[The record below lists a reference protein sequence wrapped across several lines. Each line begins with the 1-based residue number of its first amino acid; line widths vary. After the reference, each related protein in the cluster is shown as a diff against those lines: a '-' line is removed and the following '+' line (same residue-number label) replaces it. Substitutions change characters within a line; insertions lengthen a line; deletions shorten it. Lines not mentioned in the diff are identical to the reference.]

1 MNVIAIPAGALKHRA
16 MINVYSAIVA
26 TTPNTIRYSILLT
39 SYLSLHQKL
48 LRSAR
53 TRAES

>member
-1 MNVIAIPAGALKHRA
+1 MNVIAISGALKHRA

-26 TTPNTIRYSILLT
+26 TTLNTITYSILFT

-53 TRAES
+53 ARAES